1 MFDLLTTVQY
11 GGCSAKLPPDLLEN
25 LLRNLNPP
33 FHKNLLV
40 GIDTHDD
47 AAVYQIS
54 EEQAIIFTAD
64 FFPPVCSDPYTF
76 GQIAAANALSDVY
89 AMGGEAL
96 IALNLIM
103 FPSKNIDLTVLAD
116 ILKGGQDKVTEANA
130 IIAGGHTIDDF
141 PPKYGLAVIGTIH
154 PDHIVKN
161 STAKPEDLLILTKPI
176 GTGTL
181 MAAHRL
187 KLDMESQT
195 PQVASQQDYQYAL
208 QTMSQLNNK
217 ASQIMRKYNVRC
229 ATDVTGF
236 SLLGHLLKMATASNV
251 HMALDIQTVP
261 LLKGALALTQL
272 GCIPGASFR
281 NQKYVEAY
289 PIQKTTADYDRQMLC
304 FDAQTSGGL
313 LMSVPPEKATDIV
326 ADLKIHYPHT
336 SIIGKVEEAQ
346 QSKWITF

>member
-1 MFDLLTTVQY
+1 MSFDLLKTVEY
-11 GGCSAKLPPDLLEN
+11 GGCSAKLPPDVLEKLLKD
-25 LLRNLNPP
+25 LAPP
-33 FHKNLLV
+33 THKNLLV

-54 EEQAIIFTAD
+54 EQQAVIFTTD

-103 FPSKNIDLTVLAD
+103 FPSKNIDLQVLAD
-116 ILKGGQDKVTEANA
+116 ILRGGQEKVTEANA
-130 IIAGGHTIDDF
+130 LIAGGHTIDDF
-141 PPKYGLAVIGTIH
+141 PPKYGLAVLGTIH

-161 STAKPEDLLILTKPI
+161 STARAGDILILTKPI

-187 KLDMESQT
+187 NIATQN
-195 PQVASQQDYQYAL
+195 DYQYAL
-208 QTMSQLNNK
+208 DTMSQLNKHAAMLMNK
-217 ASQIMRKYNVRC
+217 YAVRC

-236 SLLGHLLKMATASNV
+236 SLFGHLLKMAMASEV
-251 HMALDIQTVP
+251 SMVVDIHAIP
-261 LLKGALALTQL
+261 LLPGALALTQL

-281 NQKYVEAY
+281 NQRYVEAY
-289 PIQKTTADYDRQMLC
+289 PMLKITSDYDRQMLC
-304 FDAQTSGGL
+304 FDAQTSGGI
-313 LMSVPPEKATDIV
+313 LMAVSPDKATDIV
-326 ADLKIHYPHT
+326 AELKTFYPHT
-336 SIIGKVEEAQ
+336 TIIGKVEEATAKQ
-346 QSKWITF
+346 WITF